1 MVHHTRVLLNV
12 DSRQVVN
19 VKLATDAKLTL
30 TNTSYVDALELED
43 TAFNNL
49 DLAGNIL
56 YYNMNNP
63 LNDFLQGE
71 THTLGSGELV
81 PYGGPQ

>member
-1 MVHHTRVLLNV
+1 MYIDNML
-12 DSRQVVN
+12 SF
-19 VKLATDAKLTL
+19 
-30 TNTSYVDALELED
+30 ED